1 MHNLAHRSHP
11 SPAPTAKRPRLS
23 ASFAAR
29 GAGIGDASDIHALV
43 ELFIADG
50 NLLPRSVEE
59 IQQSIDNYVVAVDGH
74 DRVVACAAL
83 VEYSPSLGE
92 VGSVAVLP
100 GFHGKGLGT
109 MVVRAVEAMA
119 RRRGI
124 DELFAVSNADRFF
137 ESLGYARTP
146 LARYPE
152 KLARYARS
160 NRPRH
165 IRAKPCFRKVA
176 A

>member
-1 MHNLAHRSHP
+1 MHNLAHHP
-11 SPAPTAKRPRLS
+11 QSSPKPSVRRPRLS

-29 GAGIGDASDIHALV
+29 GAGVGDASDIHALV
-43 ELFIADG
+43 ELFTADG
-50 NLLPRSVEE
+50 NLLPRPVEE
-59 IQQSIDNYVVAVDGH
+59 IQQSIDNYVVVVDAH

-100 GFHGKGLGT
+100 AFHGKGLGT
-109 MVVRAVEAMA
+109 MVVRAIEAMA

-137 ESLGYARTP
+137 RSLGYARTP
-146 LARYPE
+146 LTRYPE

-160 NRPRH
+160 NRARPVR
-165 IRAKPCFRKVA
+165 RKPCFRKVA